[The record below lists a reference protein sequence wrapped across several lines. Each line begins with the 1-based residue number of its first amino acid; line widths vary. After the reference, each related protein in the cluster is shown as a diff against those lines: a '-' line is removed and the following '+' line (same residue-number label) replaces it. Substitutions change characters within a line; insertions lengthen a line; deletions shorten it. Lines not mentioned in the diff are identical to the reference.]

1 MSETTTEVQ
10 QPPAPAES
18 DAKATAAAK
27 PEVPQQRPPA
37 GPFVRRLQGANLSLE
52 INTER
57 VPADEACYVIQDGEI
72 VYRSPE
78 YPEALTEYQRLCAAY
93 WETMLDHADA
103 DTRLKAARGLYAQD
117 ANHPKALAVL
127 KADGDSRDRRRLE
140 QQSHRAAHAKR
151 MAAQR
156 MR

>member
-10 QPPAPAES
+10 QPAA
-18 DAKATAAAK
+18 ATEEAAAAAAK

-52 INTER
+52 INTAQ
-57 VPADEACYVIQDGEI
+57 VPADEACYVLKDGEI
-72 VYRSPE
+72 IFRSPE
-78 YPEALTEYQRLCAAY
+78 YPTALAEYQRLCAEY
-93 WETMLDHADA
+93 WEKMLDSADA

-117 ANHPKALAVL
+117 SAHPRALAVL
-127 KADGDSRDRRRLE
+127 KTDGDNRDRRRIE
-140 QQSHRAAHAKR
+140 QTNHRNAHAKR

-156 MR
+156 IR